1 MQKVVP
7 IQKHRKDKPLQKY
20 FISFNFDT
28 YRISSNKRPWRLY
41 KGDLFEDGVKKRGHL
56 FQSKRN

>member
-7 IQKHRKDKPLQKY
+7 IQKHRNDKPLQKY

-28 YRISSNKRPWRLY
+28 NRISFNKRPWRLF
-41 KGDLFEDGVKKRGHL
+41 KEDLFEGGVKKRGHL
-56 FQSKRN
+56 F